1 MCISGSM
8 LHVYVIL
15 YASTCTFLV
24 HTCIHTYRYTY
35 IHTDIYP
42 YIQTYVHTDRHTY
55 ILFAGTET
63 HTWTH
68 TQTYTHTLSLSLI
81 THSHALP
88 RSSYSLSHLHVHR
101 HTPTHTHTCQETE
114 GLGCIPN
121 GTPTTVHVYCHRRHL
136 HPGITANVRR
146 RSSGLSMPPCLHTN

>member
-24 HTCIHTYRYTY
+24 HTY
-35 IHTDIYP
+35 IHTDIHIY
-42 YIQTYVHTDRHTY
+42 
-55 ILFAGTET
+55 
-63 HTWTH
+63 
-68 TQTYTHTLSLSLI
+68 TQTYIHTYKHMYTQTDIHIYFLQVRKHTHGHTHKHTHTLSLSHSSH
-81 THSHALP
+81 THMH
-88 RSSYSLSHLHVHR
+88 SLAHHIHSVTYMYTGTH
-101 HTPTHTHTCQETE
+101 PHTHTCQETE

>member
-1 MCISGSM
+1 M

-24 HTCIHTYRYTY
+24 HTY
-35 IHTDIYP
+35 IHTDIHIYT
-42 YIQTYVHTDRHTY
+42 QTYIHTY
-55 ILFAGTET
+55 KHMYTQTDIHIYFLQVRKHT
-63 HTWTH
+63 HGHTH
-68 TQTYTHTLSLSLI
+68 TQTYTHTLSLSL
-81 THSHALP
+81 THHTLTCTP
-88 RSSYSLSHLHVHR
+88 SLIIFTQSPTCTQA
-101 HTPTHTHTCQETE
+101 HTHTHTHTCQETE

>member
-24 HTCIHTYRYTY
+24 HTY
-35 IHTDIYP
+35 IHTDIHIYT
-42 YIQTYVHTDRHTY
+42 QTYIHTY
-55 ILFAGTET
+55 KHMYTQTDIHIYFLQVRKHT
-63 HTWTH
+63 HGHTH
-68 TQTYTHTLSLSLI
+68 TQTYTHTLSLSHSSH
-81 THSHALP
+81 THMH
-88 RSSYSLSHLHVHR
+88 SLAHHIHSVTYMYTGTH
-101 HTPTHTHTCQETE
+101 PHTHTCQETE

>member
-1 MCISGSM
+1 MQA
-8 LHVYVIL
+8 HARFWY
-15 YASTCTFLV
+15 
-24 HTCIHTYRYTY
+24 IHAY
-35 IHTDIYP
+35 IHTDIHIY
-42 YIQTYVHTDRHTY
+42 
-55 ILFAGTET
+55 
-63 HTWTH
+63 
-68 TQTYTHTLSLSLI
+68 TQTYIHTYKHMYTQTDIHIYFLQVRKHTHGHTHTNIHTHTLSLSLI